1 MFDDL
6 LLLKKGGRVTYHGAL
21 GNNSR
26 TLINYFESRGAPQ
39 IELGDNPA
47 NWILRVMQDE
57 SVGDPVEIYEESL
70 IYASMKK
77 ELESLVDSPDLETK
91 IEFEREFAASKTTRQ
106 YLTNKRLRTIY
117 WRSPTYNLG
126 RLMVSLI
133 MACLLGS
140 VFILER
146 HKKTYNEADIRARI
160 SVIFFSNIILGI
172 MSILSVLPVM
182 TWIRD
187 MFYRHRDAGMYDS
200 ASIGVALGTA
210 ESAFICIS
218 SGLFCV
224 VFLASSGIGFGVE
237 RLVGFWGFFTFNSA
251 LFSYFGQLFVSAV
264 KSLKTATILCGIYI
278 GINNL
283 FAGLIIPPQEMTT
296 GFYSIT
302 YYITPGHYIFE
313 GEITALMYNDLRKV
327 KALDDGDFYQWLVNR
342 GTCMDGQVDP
352 CVGTQEE
359 YVKYFFGGEFT
370 EDNTAR
376 NVIILGIVLFIARF
390 LTWVALKYIRF
401 SQ

>member
-1 MFDDL
+1 MTRWWLSRSLRAAFGRRVAGKRACGRAVFAEQQRVVHDVVRRQQIAVCSQRLDQQPPRRRRQHDL
-6 LLLKKGGRVTYHGAL
+6 VAIH
-21 GNNSR
+21 
-26 TLINYFESRGAPQ
+26 
-39 IELGDNPA
+39 
-47 NWILRVMQDE
+47 
-57 SVGDPVEIYEESL
+57 
-70 IYASMKK
+70 
-77 ELESLVDSPDLETK
+77 
-91 IEFEREFAASKTTRQ
+91 
-106 YLTNKRLRTIY
+106 
-117 WRSPTYNLG
+117 
-126 RLMVSLI
+126 VSQE
-133 MACLLGS
+133 